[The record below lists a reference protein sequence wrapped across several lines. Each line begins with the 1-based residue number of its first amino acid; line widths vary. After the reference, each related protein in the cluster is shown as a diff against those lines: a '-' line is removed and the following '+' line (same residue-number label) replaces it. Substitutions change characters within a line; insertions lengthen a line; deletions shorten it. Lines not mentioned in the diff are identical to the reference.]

1 MKLTET
7 FLCTPMVSMAITPD
21 WRQSESTKVDP
32 YRFSISKE
40 MDSNR
45 HMWKKVLYWIEARPG

>member
-21 WRQSESTKVDP
+21 CRQSESTKVDP

-45 HMWKKVLYWIEARPG
+45 HMWKKVLY